1 MNERRSVPR
10 VAPAEPLKAKVF
22 ASFPV
27 RVLDISERGA
37 QLEVERSLRPNVA
50 CELRFPS
57 PEGEVVLRAMVRRCR
72 AWGFVVSDA
81 DQRVLVYRA
90 GVEFERPDGDLLQK
104 LKLAA
109 AMPVAPPS
117 SMANTGTPL
126 AAGPAGREGPNAGDE
141 LSPPEPTTA
150 IPGPPEGTAPR
161 GPVKIRIRSD
171 YVRRILQPKEK

>member
-1 MNERRSVPR
+1 MSERRVVPR
-10 VAPAEPLKAKVF
+10 VAPAKPLKAKVF

-57 PEGEVVLRAMVRRCR
+57 PEGEVVLRATVRRCR
-72 AWGFVVSDA
+72 AWGFAVSEA

-90 GVEFERPDGDLLQK
+90 GVEFEKPAADLLAR
-104 LKLAA
+104 LCLAA
-109 AMPVAPPS
+109 AMPAPAAVWDAEGSPPGSRAPALGASENAEEPAPDQPGTPPPAPP
-117 SMANTGTPL
+117 A
-126 AAGPAGREGPNAGDE
+126 
-141 LSPPEPTTA
+141 SP
-150 IPGPPEGTAPR
+150 APR

-171 YVRRILQPKEK
+171 YVRRILRS